1 MGAARDREGEPA
13 CRSPDHHAL
22 VGIGDLVAHLF
33 HGACGDEGRVAADE
47 GAEPRG
53 GEARGHAHG
62 VLLGDADIDDA
73 FRRVRDETPE
83 PDQVEGVGG
92 DRDHAFV
99 PARELGHGEAEGEAR
114 LVGSRLRPRRRLPGG
129 LVLRLHA
136 HAGASSSASAFS

>member
-1 MGAARDREGEPA
+1 MGPARDRERDPA
-13 CRSPDHHAL
+13 RRRPDHHAL
-22 VGIGDLVAHLF
+22 VGIGDLVAHLL
-33 HGACGDEGRVAADE
+33 HRARGDEGRVAADE

-62 VLLGDADIDDA
+62 VLLGDTDIDDA
-73 FRRVRDETPE
+73 FWRVREETPQ

-99 PARELGHGEAEGEAR
+99 PAREFGQGEAEGEAR
-114 LVGSRLRPRRRLPGG
+114 LVGSRLHPCRRGG
-129 LVLRLHA
+129 LFLRLHA